1 MSPSQ
6 YITPLARILLQGPI
20 VLDAGWSLFEG
31 TVLSRKKFGLF
42 GKDFLKTYLIDFFAS
57 HFSDLIFLESKKQ
70 KTFYTRLFLVR
81 KSKVKVLYTGVDEKA
96 FIGNTQERYLEYQ
109 DKKLVSFRGKYNRE
123 AGIEVLAQAT
133 RILAESPYFFAIY
146 CPGIPSE
153 LKFGPNVYVDS
164 DLHSKEDFAALQK
177 ASFLTLGQ
185 MARNG
190 RLDRTIPH
198 KAFEAAFMGTPYLT
212 GRNSGI
218 LEIFREDVD
227 ISCFIPGDAV
237 DLAQKID
244 YLCGHPALT
253 QELGRQMNLRYKVNL
268 SQNKLGEAFL
278 KFVNEISVGKL

>member
-6 YITPLARILLQGPI
+6 YIAPLARVLLQGPVI
-20 VLDAGWSLFEG
+20 LDAGWSLFEG
-31 TVLSRKKFGLF
+31 TVLSRRKIGFF
-42 GKDFLKTYLIDFFAS
+42 GKDFFKTFLIDFFAS
-57 HFSDLIFLESKKQ
+57 HFSDLILLESERQ
-70 KTFYTRLFLVR
+70 KSFYTRLFLVR
-81 KSKVKVLYTGVDEKA
+81 KSKVEVLYTGVDEKA
-96 FIGNTQERYLEYQ
+96 FIGNTHEIDLQYQ
-109 DKKLVSFRGKYNRE
+109 DKKLISFRGKYNRE

-146 CPGIPSE
+146 CPGVPSE

-164 DLHSKEDFAALQK
+164 GLHSKADFAALQK

-190 RLDRTIPH
+190 RLARTIPH

-218 LEIFREDVD
+218 LEVFREDVD
-227 ISCFIPGDAV
+227 ISCFTPGDAM

-244 YLCGHPALT
+244 FLCGRPELT
-253 QELGRQMNLRYKVNL
+253 QELGRQMNFRYKLNL
-268 SQNKLGEAFL
+268 SQNKLGEDFL
-278 KFVNEISVGKL
+278 RFVNEISVGKR